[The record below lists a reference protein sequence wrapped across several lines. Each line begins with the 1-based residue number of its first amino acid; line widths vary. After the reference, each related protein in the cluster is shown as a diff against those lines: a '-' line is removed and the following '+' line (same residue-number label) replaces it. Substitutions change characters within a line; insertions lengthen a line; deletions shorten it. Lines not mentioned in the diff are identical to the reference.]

1 MVAQDRMSRN
11 DEIVDLEAWYYN
23 IKNNDI
29 QNGENLNR
37 DHELQVIALK
47 AKNDA
52 QMAALK
58 AKLKEQRENQED
70 LHLGQ
75 DVAHARKVEVH
86 RVDYTMKKKY
96 LVSKKD
102 RKRTCVDYCEKG
114 YMTPYA
120 KEHCTNFIHMGNGF
134 GLNECA

>member
-52 QMAALK
+52 
-58 AKLKEQRENQED
+58 
-70 LHLGQ
+70 
-75 DVAHARKVEVH
+75 
-86 RVDYTMKKKY
+86 
-96 LVSKKD
+96 
-102 RKRTCVDYCEKG
+102 
-114 YMTPYA
+114 
-120 KEHCTNFIHMGNGF
+120 
-134 GLNECA
+134 